1 MTADEIKTLT
11 AERERLGMLWAGP
24 SLIDAELRKE
34 GLTGETLYLDSPVSY
49 NLPVV
54 KAMFPLDEAAALA
67 TYLKSPEGAGVNWL
81 LEGLENPDINHPT
94 FGQLLGYL
102 ATVAQ
107 VISMTTVLS
116 ILDLGK
122 RVKTRSEELFGRQ
135 LTIAEI
141 TEGINAWEVANA

>member
-1 MTADEIKTLT
+1 MTAEEITILT
-11 AERERLGMLWAGP
+11 SERDRLGMLWAGP
-24 SLIDAELRKE
+24 SLIDAELRKD
-34 GLTGETLYLDSPVSY
+34 GITGETIYLDSPVSY

-67 TYLKSPEGAGVNWL
+67 VYLKSPEGAGVNWL

-102 ATVAQ
+102 ATVAG
-107 VISMTTVLS
+107 VISMDTVLS

-135 LTIAEI
+135 LTVTEI
-141 TEGINAWEVANA
+141 TEGFDHA